1 MSCFIQK
8 SFYPL
13 LKNKDNILLINTTF
27 KKDNMNLRY
36 LFLVLLAGSITVQA
50 APEVNVKTLSL
61 QEAIKQKIIVLS
73 SVKCSDHQSL
83 QLYLKNVH
91 KRKDIKVHFST
102 GLQFASRDT
111 SEQDQIILQERTLFV
126 KAGRS
131 ISPTFV
137 SYCTQ
142 STYRSPKTES
152 LFDLKENANG
162 KLLQLA
168 SFLSKIKD
176 SEYIAQHAVWT
187 VTNDHNLKG
196 LHHDDLKTAIKIQN
210 FVAELTNKPLPKYT
224 IRYKDGR
231 ESQVAFTGEAVIIYG
246 HHEYILKKDAVVTCQ
261 IFNETGEMVQEVFKD
276 MAQRGG
282 KIRFNFKLKALDLP
296 KGKYVSKVFI
306 DGETF
311 QEEWIES

>member
-1 MSCFIQK
+1 
-8 SFYPL
+8 
-13 LKNKDNILLINTTF
+13 
-27 KKDNMNLRY
+27 MNLKY
-36 LFLVLLAGSITVQA
+36 FFLVLLAGSMSVQA
-50 APEVNVKTLSL
+50 APEAKVKTLSL
-61 QEAIKQKIIVLS
+61 QDAIQQKIIVLS
-73 SVKCSDHQSL
+73 AVKSPEYQSL
-83 QLYLKNVH
+83 QLSLKNVH
-91 KRKDIKVHFST
+91 KRKDIKIHFST

-111 SEQDQIILQERTLFV
+111 SEQDQIILQERTLLV
-126 KAGRS
+126 KAGRT

-142 STYRSPKTES
+142 SDHNSPSTGS

-162 KLLQLA
+162 KLLKLA

-176 SEYIAQHAVWT
+176 SKYTAQHAVWT
-187 VTNDHNLKG
+187 VTNDHDLKG
-196 LHHDDLKTAIKIQN
+196 LHHDDPKTAIKIQN

-224 IRYKDGR
+224 VQYKDAQ

-246 HHEYILKKDAVVTCQ
+246 HHEYILTEDAIVSCQ
-261 IFNETGEMVQEVFKD
+261 IFNEAGEMVQQVFKD

-306 DGETF
+306 DKKTF
-311 QEEWIES
+311 QEEWVEA